1 MYHHHW
7 PSDPVQE
14 GKEALFSQIS
24 TETDFVRFVHRW
36 TPVALLETAA
46 LRCAPAAQQD
56 STDPASLESTAPGT
70 TSVTWEN
77 FGDAASSS
85 PPSKRPRHSAPRGSS
100 SEPSPRNDHIS
111 SSSMRPTTAPTS
123 KSAKSPPAGGLP
135 PKEAVLGVTSSS
147 SADTAA
153 ATAVLT
159 IMRDNN
165 GTTSST
171 SLEASIM
178 TKVAEIYPDLSPS
191 AFRRATK
198 DLISKGVITTS
209 PSRGNSRDRHLH
221 ITPDLARASP
231 KGPDPIAGVT
241 QHNTRATILEL
252 VAKSHRPLGLDFA
265 ELWTLYDAAVP
276 TPDQMT
282 YYLEFQRLL
291 DQKILVLPED
301 APPGPQRFIM
311 KADYDY
317 RTDRMATLPSV
328 KGNTSTSTKPS
339 RPTGPSRIPR
349 ISDAPPPAVRY
360 TVKPT
365 EEQRATMAT
374 HIVKAI
380 KADASNSMAG
390 ISSNNVEAL
399 LVRAVGDRTSSADV
413 IDLIKNMVATYR
425 ITSWTSRS
433 GALMV
438 GPFHVGGKT
447 PQPIPRIRVDP
458 NTTLPDHI
466 TRVAVYESLHTLSPS
481 VMGLSEL
488 DILRVVNVKLDRN
501 TDPASVSR
509 AIAAL
514 LDDEHISILLGT
526 APASAPAIYSP
537 YGRLITDHPPQ
548 HLHGWRGSLALG
560 PIMGAGTDND
570 PSTRW
575 CDQCLKR
582 IDVDRRMC
590 PVRAHIN
597 HILNTSAHPEG
608 QDPCGV
614 ASDGK
619 AQLRAVMNAVLTNQ
633 DNASIADGGDE
644 VDIITQTRSRY
655 TTPVD
660 ASDLQR
666 SIEILVLRNRLQL
679 ARIFQGRQHYIITPT
694 TEPTSAPR
702 PGTMLGGRPRA
713 D

>member
-365 EEQRATMAT
+365 EEVIDQKILVPSDSSTPGMERVTIQVGYDHLTDLITQLPSDEEDNGAPSASPRPKGTQRIPRISDAPTPANT
-374 HIVKAI
+374 VRYTVTPTGEQREAIVAPLRP
-380 KADASNSMAG
+380 
-390 ISSNNVEAL
+390 L
-399 LVRAVGDRTSSADV
+399 LVRSVRFASKERV
-413 IDLIKNMVATYR
+413 R
-425 ITSWTSRS
+425 I
-433 GALMV
+433 
-438 GPFHVGGKT
+438 
-447 PQPIPRIRVDP
+447 IPHR
-458 NTTLPDHI
+458 
-466 TRVAVYESLHTLSPS
+466 
-481 VMGLSEL
+481 L
-488 DILRVVNVKLDRN
+488 DFQQ
-501 TDPASVSR
+501 A
-509 AIAAL
+509 
-514 LDDEHISILLGT
+514 EC
-526 APASAPAIYSP
+526 APA
-537 YGRLITDHPPQ
+537 
-548 HLHGWRGSLALG
+548 
-560 PIMGAGTDND
+560 
-570 PSTRW
+570 
-575 CDQCLKR
+575 
-582 IDVDRRMC
+582 
-590 PVRAHIN
+590 
-597 HILNTSAHPEG
+597 
-608 QDPCGV
+608 
-614 ASDGK
+614 
-619 AQLRAVMNAVLTNQ
+619 
-633 DNASIADGGDE
+633 
-644 VDIITQTRSRY
+644 
-655 TTPVD
+655 
-660 ASDLQR
+660 
-666 SIEILVLRNRLQL
+666 
-679 ARIFQGRQHYIITPT
+679 
-694 TEPTSAPR
+694 
-702 PGTMLGGRPRA
+702 
-713 D
+713 